1 MRVFNDT
8 ARHINQSG
16 KRNGSFAMYLE
27 PWHPDIIEFLEC
39 KKNHGDEN
47 ARARD
52 LFYAIWMPDLFME
65 RLKNNAKWSLL
76 CPDKCKYLA
85 DTYGADF
92 KTLYEKYEEDPNNII
107 KQVPAQKIWKE
118 IWFLK

>member
-1 MRVFNDT
+1 
-8 ARHINQSG
+8 
-16 KRNGSFAMYLE
+16 
-27 PWHPDIIEFLEC
+27 
-39 KKNHGDEN
+39 
-47 ARARD
+47 
-52 LFYAIWMPDLFME
+52 MPDLFME

-107 KQVPAQKIWKE
+107 KQVPAQKMERNIGFSNGNRNSLYLPKDACNIKSNQQNLSTIKSSDFSTE
-118 IWFLK
+118 IIEYSNTEEYACCTLASIGLPNL